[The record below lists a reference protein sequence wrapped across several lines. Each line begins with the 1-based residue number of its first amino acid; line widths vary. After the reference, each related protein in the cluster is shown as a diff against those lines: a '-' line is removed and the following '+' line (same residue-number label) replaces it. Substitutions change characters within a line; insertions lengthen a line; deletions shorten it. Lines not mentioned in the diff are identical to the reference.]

1 MQDMLSRTQA
11 GATRPSDVID
21 VSQTGSELAAATA
34 VSNASAVSW
43 SAVFAGA
50 VAAAGLSLILLFI
63 GTGLGLSVT
72 SPWAHSGANAGA
84 IAVAAILWLGLTQ
97 LAASWLGGYLAGR
110 LRTKWVRLHDHEV
123 TFRDTAHGLITW
135 ALATVVTALIASSA
149 IGSAIS
155 GGAQAL
161 GTAATTVAT
170 AASQASGPVTAAAD
184 TLFRGS
190 NDATSTP
197 QASDPALRAEASRLF
212 TDAVQGNGELA
223 SADSRYLAQLVAQ
236 RTGLTADQ
244 AQQRVDATYAE
255 AKAKVQ
261 KAEATAKQAADKAR
275 KDSAYTALWFA
286 IALLI
291 GAFTASLS
299 ATYGGRAR
307 DLI

>member
-1 MQDMLSRTQA
+1 MLSRTQEGAARHSQVLDVAPAESEVAVASSTANA
-11 GATRPSDVID
+11 GAI
-21 VSQTGSELAAATA
+21 
-34 VSNASAVSW
+34 SW

-72 SPWAHSGANAGA
+72 SPWTHSGATAGA
-84 IAVAAILWLGLTQ
+84 IAAAAILWLSFTQ
-97 LAASWLGGYLAGR
+97 IVASWLGGYLAGR
-110 LRTKWVRLHDHEV
+110 MRIKWTRLHDHEV
-123 TFRDTAHGLITW
+123 TFRDTTHGFITW
-135 ALATVVTALIASSA
+135 ALATLVTALLVSSA

-161 GTAATTVAT
+161 GSTAAAVANE
-170 AASQASGPVTAAAD
+170 ASGPITVAAD
-184 TLFRGS
+184 SLFRG
-190 NDATSTP
+190 DANAPATGP
-197 QASDPALRAEASRLF
+197 QASDPALRAEASRIF
-212 TDAVQGNGELA
+212 TDAVRGNGGLA
-223 SADSRYLAQLVAQ
+223 SEDSRYLAQLVAQ
-236 RTGLTADQ
+236 RTGLNPQD
-244 AQQRVDATYAE
+244 AQQRVDATFTE
-255 AKAKVQ
+255 VKARVQ

-307 DLI
+307 DLV